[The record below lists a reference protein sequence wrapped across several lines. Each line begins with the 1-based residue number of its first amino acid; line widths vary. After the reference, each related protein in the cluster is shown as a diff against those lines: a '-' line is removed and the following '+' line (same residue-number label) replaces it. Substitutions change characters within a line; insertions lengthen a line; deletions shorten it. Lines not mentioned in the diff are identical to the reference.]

1 MKLDQ
6 LVDEKYLRAVLDAFP
21 IPVLLVD
28 KGLTIHD
35 ANHASKKLLGD
46 DISAKLKQLCGD
58 TLGCIHAA
66 SSSGGC
72 GTTDYCAE
80 CVLRQT
86 STSVAKGEFSFRRL
100 SKMKIQSDGQVQEIS
115 FLVSGAPLKHAG
127 RSYVIL
133 TLEDITELTELRR
146 IIPICSFCRKVRD
159 DDDYWQEVEQYFAKY
174 STIRF
179 SHGVC
184 PDCGK
189 KHYPEFSNDD

>member
-6 LVDEKYLRAVLDAFP
+6 LVDEKYLRAILEAFP
-21 IPVLLVD
+21 IPVLIVD
-28 KGLTIHD
+28 EGLTIHD
-35 ANHASKKLLGD
+35 ANQASKKLLGD
-46 DISAKLKQLCGD
+46 DISAKLMKLCGD
-58 TLGCIHAA
+58 TLGCIHAI
-66 SSSGGC
+66 STSGGC
-72 GTTDYCAE
+72 GTTDHCAE

-86 STSVAKGEFSFRRL
+86 STSAAKGESSFRRL

-115 FLVSGAPLKHAG
+115 LLVSGAPLKHAG

-159 DDDYWQEVEQYFAKY
+159 DDDYWLQVEHYFAKY

-184 PDCGK
+184 PDCNK
-189 KHYPEFSNDD
+189 KHYSEFLNDK